1 MPATSSIA
9 ISVGDQGCGLTPP
22 EQERMWRRFERGERH
37 VTMIS
42 GSGLG
47 LWIASAF
54 IEANGGSMSAAS
66 AGPGQGTTLTIE
78 LPATQAVVP
87 QLEADED
94 E

>member
-1 MPATSSIA
+1 
-9 ISVGDQGCGLTPP
+9 
-22 EQERMWRRFERGERH
+22 MWRRFERGERH
-37 VTMIS
+37 ATITS

-54 IEANGGSMSAAS
+54 IEANGGTMSAVS

-78 LPATQAVVP
+78 LPATQSAVP
-87 QLEADED
+87 QLETDED